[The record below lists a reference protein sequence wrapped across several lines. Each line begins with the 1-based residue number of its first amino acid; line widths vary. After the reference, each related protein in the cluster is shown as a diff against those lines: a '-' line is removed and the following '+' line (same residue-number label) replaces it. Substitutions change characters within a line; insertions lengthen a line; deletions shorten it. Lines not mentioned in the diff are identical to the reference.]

1 MNLSKVILTG
11 LAAAAL
17 ATMPAAAQFDLQ
29 SQRKEVQNYLKVPG
43 HKVDHKGII
52 VNPTP
57 HSMAVDSSKS
67 VSFGNG
73 FKVSAKQWQELSGD
87 FTTLQLP
94 SSKNGLKLN
103 ASYGDKVAAKAGVKN
118 VKGAYALNIDK
129 NGVDIKAF
137 DRSGVFYALQTLRQ
151 LVNSPVAAAKT
162 LPYISIND
170 YPDLPYRGVVEGFYG
185 NPWSHEV
192 RLSLI
197 DFYGKNKMTDYI
209 YGPKDDPYHSSPY
222 WRLPYPE
229 DQAKNIHELVEACK
243 RNHVNFVW
251 AIHPGKDIRWDKAD
265 YDSLVNKLDM
275 MYDLGVR
282 SFALFFD
289 DISGK
294 GTDSN
299 MQTQLVNDLTRDFVE
314 KKGDVTN
321 LMICPTDYS
330 QMWANPKPT
339 GQLAVYGNKL
349 NPNVEVF
356 WTGAVVCSDLTPE
369 TLEFV
374 NSRIKRPALFWWNFP
389 VTDYCRN
396 YILQGPVYGLDTSL
410 TAADVAGIESNP
422 MEHGEASK
430 LALYGVA
437 DYAWNIAD
445 YNPIDNWERG
455 LENIAPE
462 AAEAYR
468 LFAIHSADTQTGYRR
483 DESWETE
490 IFPFNNYTPAQ
501 FEALRAEFNKIEK
514 VPAQMEA
521 ISNKGLLTELRPWL
535 AEFGKLGVRGNRTL
549 DLIKIYEGGDAAKF
563 WNAYVAN
570 LMSEKDRED
579 YDAHK
584 IGTMKLQPFY
594 ENAMD
599 GMLYDFYKG
608 QTGKLPSIYTPVGS
622 YRNLATTQ
630 AKLMLDNDTTTF
642 YTTGN
647 AQRAGHWVG
656 LDLGQPTKVENIN
669 IIQGR
674 NSVDDVDYFDAAVLE
689 ASLDGKEWKQ
699 LTDSLAGVYV
709 INWAAEPVDARYVR
723 LRKLQSPKTNWMAVR
738 EFKVNPVTAAN
749 VGLAI
754 AADNTDAALLA
765 FDNNPRTAFT
775 LAGNLEFERKGDANS
790 AVLLLDTPKGEITV
804 TQLDAAGK
812 KIESRTIDG
821 AYTNITFAPETRKVL
836 LSGNA
841 NVFEI
846 IQK

>member
-1 MNLSKVILTG
+1 M
-11 LAAAAL
+11 
-17 ATMPAAAQFDLQ
+17 
-29 SQRKEVQNYLKVPG
+29 
-43 HKVDHKGII
+43 
-52 VNPTP
+52 
-57 HSMAVDSSKS
+57 
-67 VSFGNG
+67 
-73 FKVSAKQWQELSGD
+73 
-87 FTTLQLP
+87 
-94 SSKNGLKLN
+94 
-103 ASYGDKVAAKAGVKN
+103 
-118 VKGAYALNIDK
+118 
-129 NGVDIKAF
+129 
-137 DRSGVFYALQTLRQ
+137 
-151 LVNSPVAAAKT
+151 
-162 LPYISIND
+162 
-170 YPDLPYRGVVEGFYG
+170 
-185 NPWSHEV
+185 
-192 RLSLI
+192 
-197 DFYGKNKMTDYI
+197 
-209 YGPKDDPYHSSPY
+209 
-222 WRLPYPE
+222 
-229 DQAKNIHELVEACK
+229 
-243 RNHVNFVW
+243 
-251 AIHPGKDIRWDKAD
+251 
-265 YDSLVNKLDM
+265 
-275 MYDLGVR
+275 
-282 SFALFFD
+282 
-289 DISGK
+289 
-294 GTDSN
+294 
-299 MQTQLVNDLTRDFVE
+299 
-314 KKGDVTN
+314 
-321 LMICPTDYS
+321 
-330 QMWANPKPT
+330 
-339 GQLAVYGNKL
+339 
-349 NPNVEVF
+349 
-356 WTGAVVCSDLTPE
+356 
-369 TLEFV
+369 
-374 NSRIKRPALFWWNFP
+374 
-389 VTDYCRN
+389 
-396 YILQGPVYGLDTSL
+396 
-410 TAADVAGIESNP
+410 
-422 MEHGEASK
+422 
-430 LALYGVA
+430 
-437 DYAWNIAD
+437 
-445 YNPIDNWERG
+445 
-455 LENIAPE
+455 
-462 AAEAYR
+462 
-468 LFAIHSADTQTGYRR
+468 
-483 DESWETE
+483 
-490 IFPFNNYTPAQ
+490 
-501 FEALRAEFNKIEK
+501 
-514 VPAQMEA
+514 
-521 ISNKGLLTELRPWL
+521 
-535 AEFGKLGVRGNRTL
+535 RGNRTL

-599 GMLYDFYKG
+599 GMLYDFYKS
-608 QTGKLPSIYTPVGS
+608 QTGKLPSIYSPVGS

>member
-299 MQTQLVNDLTRDFVE
+299 MQTQLVNDLTRDFVD

-599 GMLYDFYKG
+599 GMLYDFYKS
-608 QTGKLPSIYTPVGS
+608 QTGKLPSIYSPVGS

>member
-299 MQTQLVNDLTRDFVE
+299 MQTQLVNDLTRDFVD

-549 DLIKIYEGGDAAKF
+549 DLIKIYEGGDAAKL

-599 GMLYDFYKG
+599 GMLYDFYKS
-608 QTGKLPSIYTPVGS
+608 QTGKLPSIYSPVGS